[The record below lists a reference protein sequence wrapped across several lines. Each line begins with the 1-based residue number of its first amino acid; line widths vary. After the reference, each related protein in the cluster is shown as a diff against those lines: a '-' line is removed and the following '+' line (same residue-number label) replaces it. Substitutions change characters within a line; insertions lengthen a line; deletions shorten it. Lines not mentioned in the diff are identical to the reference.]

1 MHKLKT
7 IFDDETRINI
17 GNICFSL
24 LIPHAETLRTVRLHY
39 RDYLTAGA
47 RPDIVISVKDKP
59 GAEQPEK
66 NNIIMQGSSWQL
78 YQRDGELG
86 IYFSHKTNPAIAVF
100 NNHIG
105 RVEVFSRGINPSLF
119 LYLLP
124 ELVLG
129 LTLHNY
135 NALFVHACG
144 LIVKEKGCLFVAESG
159 GGKSTLARLAL
170 NEGFTLLND
179 DRIIVDIKED
189 MNIIHSTPWH
199 GEIEYVSNLSTHLS
213 CVFFLEKSEQ
223 PYIAFINKRDA
234 IVNLFK
240 NTFSFQMNPAIMKKV
255 LALCSRVV
263 LQTQCYRLGFN
274 LQTSIRLLFD
284 EFFRQSPK
292 EER

>member
-7 IFDDETRINI
+7 IFDDETRISI
-17 GNICFSL
+17 GDICFSL

-39 RDYLTAGA
+39 RDYLAPDA
-47 RPDIVISVKDKP
+47 LPDIVISVKNKP
-59 GAEQPEK
+59 SAEQPKK

-100 NNHIG
+100 DNHIG
-105 RVEVFSRGINPSLF
+105 RVEVFSSGINPSLF

-129 LTLHNY
+129 LTLHDY

-170 NEGFTLLND
+170 NDGFTLLND
-179 DRIIVDIKED
+179 DRIIVAINED
-189 MNIIHSTPWH
+189 MNIMHSTPWH
-199 GEIEYVSNLSTHLS
+199 GEIDYVSNLSAHLS
-213 CVFFLEKSEQ
+213 CVFFLEKSVK

-234 IVNLFK
+234 IIELFK
-240 NTFSFQMNPAIMKKV
+240 NTFALQIDTGIIQKV
-255 LALCSRVV
+255 LALCSSVV
-263 LQTQCYRLGFN
+263 SQTQCYRLGFN
-274 LQTSIRLLFD
+274 LQTSLRVLFD
-284 EFFRQSPK
+284 EFFRQNSKK
-292 EER
+292 EG